1 MDEAAS
7 DFMDAVPL
15 YAGTVRRRGTGRP
28 VGPQLTWVETTPR
41 NRIRLLLAYPP
52 TGTGPQARSPGDP
65 GMTRETWTERFVRAT
80 IPHVQTLM
88 KERERMEKEKHP
100 EPPAEDDEEMHGDSE
115 MEEE

>member
-1 MDEAAS
+1 MLV
-7 DFMDAVPL
+7 DAHDL
-15 YAGTVRRRGTGRP
+15 MSGAH
-28 VGPQLTWVETTPR
+28 
-41 NRIRLLLAYPP
+41 
-52 TGTGPQARSPGDP
+52 
-65 GMTRETWTERFVRAT
+65 FVRAT